1 MLIYRTKMSPTI
13 WKQVINFS
21 AYVLPTLDGY
31 SMVIILIEVKF
42 KITDSVHCLLAC
54 AWPELSKREV
64 HSTSSS
70 STPIWRMQ
78 RTLPRSQSLLIEI
91 VIGSIYGYNISFHVF
106 HIVTTLFLKIFGWI
120 KYFVIVNIAKWLLII
135 GSAI

>member
-1 MLIYRTKMSPTI
+1 
-13 WKQVINFS
+13 
-21 AYVLPTLDGY
+21 
-31 SMVIILIEVKF
+31 MVIMLLEVKF

-91 VIGSIYGYNISFHVF
+91 VARSIYGYNISYYNNPFSEN
-106 HIVTTLFLKIFGWI
+106 IWLNL
-120 KYFVIVNIAKWLLII
+120 VIVIIAKWLHII
-135 GSAI
+135 G

>member
-1 MLIYRTKMSPTI
+1 
-13 WKQVINFS
+13 
-21 AYVLPTLDGY
+21 
-31 SMVIILIEVKF
+31 MVIILGVKF
-42 KITDSVHCLLAC
+42 KKPNSVHCLLAC

-91 VIGSIYGYNISFHVF
+91 VVRSIPIIMIIIF
-106 HIVTTLFLKIFGWI
+106 HIITTLFPKNL
-120 KYFVIVNIAKWLLII
+120 WLNLVFCDCDYR
-135 GSAI
+135 

>member
-1 MLIYRTKMSPTI
+1 
-13 WKQVINFS
+13 
-21 AYVLPTLDGY
+21 
-31 SMVIILIEVKF
+31 MVSILGVKF
-42 KITDSVHCLLAC
+42 EKSNSVHCLLAC

-106 HIVTTLFLKIFGWI
+106 HIIATLFLKIFG
-120 KYFVIVNIAKWLLII
+120 
-135 GSAI
+135 